1 MSIFIR
7 LMHIMGSSWLMM
19 VLAGIFGCLTIA
31 SNIGLMAASA
41 YLISSAAL
49 HPSIIELSVAIVG
62 VRFFGIARAV
72 FRYLERYVSHDATF
86 RLLGTIRVWFYT
98 KLEILAPARLLEW
111 RSGELFSAIVGDVET
126 LKEFYLRVLAPPFIG
141 ILVVFGTCLFLAKF
155 NLLFVYVLLAG
166 AVLLGILLPVVVYIV
181 QKSIGDELV
190 IARTQMKAQLVD
202 SITGIVELAAFGQTH
217 RQAQRIAELDK
228 RLTGLQGRVAN
239 MTGIVD
245 AVGLLIVNVT
255 MWLVLWLAIPLVHS
269 GQLEGIYLAVVAL
282 TVQSSF
288 EAVLPLPLA
297 VHYWVESMA
306 AARRL
311 FAIVDRSPAVFDKA
325 EGVLPSADETI
336 KVEKL
341 SFRYNEQGTEVLHD
355 ISFTLASG
363 KSLAIVGPSGAGKS
377 TLLYLLLR
385 FWEYDRGSIW
395 LGGQELKSYQSQKLR
410 NMFSV
415 VSQQSH
421 MFNASIRD
429 NILLARPDASEA
441 EFQQV
446 LESVELSEW
455 VKSLPQGYDTMV
467 GQNGHALSGGQRQRI
482 AIARALL
489 RNAPILIL
497 DEPTVGLDALTE
509 EAVMRTIE
517 KLMTGR
523 TMILITHRLTGLQ
536 NMGEILVLEAGVLV
550 EQGSQRELLA
560 REGLFYQLWNLQHDV
575 V

>member
-19 VLAGIFGCLTIA
+19 VLAGILGCLTIG

-49 HPSIIELSVAIVG
+49 HPSITELSVAIVG

-141 ILVVFGTCLFLAKF
+141 ILVVSGTCLFLAKF

-190 IARTQMKAQLVD
+190 IARTRMKAQLVD

-255 MWLVLWLAIPLVHS
+255 VWLVLWLAIPLVHS

-311 FAIVDRSPAVFDKA
+311 LAIVDRSPAVFDKA
-325 EGVLPSADETI
+325 EGVLPSADATI

-385 FWEYDRGSIW
+385 FWDYDQGTIW

-446 LESVELSEW
+446 LESAELSDW
-455 VKSLPQGYDTMV
+455 VRSLPQGYDTMV

-509 EAVMRTIE
+509 EAIMRTIE

-536 NMGEILVLEAGVLV
+536 GIDEILVLDAGVLV

-560 REGLFYQLWNLQHDV
+560 RKGLFYRLWNLQHDV

>member
-19 VLAGIFGCLTIA
+19 VLAGILGCLTIV

-62 VRFFGIARAV
+62 VRSFGISRAV

-98 KLEILAPARLLEW
+98 KLEVLAPARLLEW

-126 LKEFYLRVLAPPFIG
+126 LKEFYLRVLAPPFIAV
-141 ILVVFGTCLFLAKF
+141 LVVIGTCLFLAKF
-155 NLLFVYVLLAG
+155 NLIFVYVLLGG
-166 AVLLGILLPVVVYIV
+166 AVILGVLLPMVVSIV
-181 QKSIGDELV
+181 QKSIADELNT
-190 IARTQMKAQLVD
+190 AKTQMKAQLVD
-202 SITGIVELAAFGQTH
+202 SITGIVELAAFGQTR
-217 RQAQRIAELDK
+217 RQAQRIAELDES
-228 RLTGLQGRVAN
+228 LTGLQGRVVN
-239 MTGIVD
+239 MTGMVD
-245 AVGLLIVNVT
+245 AAGLLIVNAT
-255 MWLVLWLAIPLVHS
+255 MWLVLWFAIPLVHS

-297 VHYWVESMA
+297 VHYWAESIA

-311 FAIVDRSPAVFDKA
+311 FAIVDRSPAVLDKA
-325 EGVLPSADETI
+325 DGIIASADATI
-336 KVEKL
+336 KVERL
-341 SFRYNEQGTEVLHD
+341 SFRYHGQGTEVLRD
-355 ISFTLASG
+355 VSFTLASG

-385 FWEYDRGSIW
+385 FWDYDQGTIW

-446 LESVELSEW
+446 LESAELNEW
-455 VKSLPQGYDTMV
+455 VKALPQGYDTMV

-509 EAVMRTIE
+509 EAIMKTIE
-517 KLMTGR
+517 KLMAGR
-523 TMILITHRLTGLQ
+523 TTILITHRLTGLQ
-536 NMGEILVLEAGVLV
+536 NMDEILVLEAGVLV

-560 REGLFYQLWNLQHDV
+560 REGLFYQLWHLQHDV

>member
-7 LMHIMGSSWLMM
+7 LMHIMGSSWLTM
-19 VLAGIFGCLTIA
+19 VVAGLFGCLTIA

-41 YLISSAAL
+41 YLISNAAL

-62 VRFFGIARAV
+62 VRFFGISRAV

-98 KLEILAPARLLEW
+98 KLEGLAPARLLEW
-111 RSGELFSAIVGDVET
+111 RSGELFSAIVSDVET
-126 LKEFYLRVLAPPFIG
+126 LKEFYLRVLAPPFIA
-141 ILVVFGTCLFLAKF
+141 ILVVTGTCLFLAQF
-155 NLLFVYVLLAG
+155 NLLFMYVMLGG
-166 AVLLGILLPVVVYIV
+166 AVLLGGLLPVVVSSM
-181 QKSIGDELV
+181 QKSIADELV
-190 IARTQMKAQLVD
+190 TARTHLKAQLVD

-217 RQAQRIAELDK
+217 RQAQRIAELDE
-228 RLTGLQGRVAN
+228 RLTGLQGRVVN
-239 MTGIVD
+239 MTGIID
-245 AVGLLIVNVT
+245 AVGLLIVNGAV
-255 MWLVLWLAIPLVHS
+255 WLVLWLAIPLVHS

-297 VHYWVESMA
+297 VHYWAESMA

-311 FAIVDRSPAVFDKA
+311 FAIVDRSPAVLDKA
-325 EGVLPSADETI
+325 KGDLTSTDATI
-336 KVEKL
+336 KAERL
-341 SFRYNEQGTEVLHD
+341 SFRYNKQGPEVLHD
-355 ISFTLASG
+355 ISFTLTSG
-363 KSLAIVGPSGAGKS
+363 QSLAIVGPSGAGKS

-385 FWEYDRGSIW
+385 FWDYDQGSIW
-395 LGGQELKSYQSQKLR
+395 LGGHELKSYQGQELR
-410 NMFSV
+410 KMFSV

-429 NILLARPDASEA
+429 NILLARPNANET

-446 LESVELSEW
+446 LEGAELSEW
-455 VKSLPQGYDTMV
+455 VEALPQGYDTMV
-467 GQNGHALSGGQRQRI
+467 GQNGYALSGGQRQRI

-509 EAVMRTIE
+509 EAIMETIK
-517 KLMTGR
+517 KLMVER
-523 TMILITHRLTGLQ
+523 TTILITHRLTGLQ
-536 NMGEILVLEAGVLV
+536 NMDEILVLEAGILV

-560 REGLFYQLWNLQHDV
+560 RKGLFYQLWNLQHDV